1 MMENHMTRFFF
12 LTMFLLLAVCACG
25 DEPVTSKKSAPPEKP
40 VSQEKLHHVTVKI
53 VEANPPKGD
62 IEYVGVLEAYLK
74 VRISNEM
81 GGMIEILYFEKGE
94 QVKKGD
100 LLAEIGSSSMRLQV
114 REATA
119 ARNAAKSNLKKLE
132 KGSRPQEIQI
142 ATASVQEAEAALSEA
157 QKNFKRIDRLH
168 KIRAV
173 SNSAYDSA
181 ERQMSTANARTATAK
196 QRLDLAKKG
205 PRVEDVAAA
214 RSQLGQAEA
223 ALALMEDR
231 LKKSIIRTPISG
243 TIAYR
248 DVEAGEVIPAGTPIT
263 SVIGLDRLK
272 IKISLNE
279 RDIHILSTQK
289 DFEFTVDAIPHETF
303 SARVFFLSPTAES
316 GTRFFPME
324 LVVENPDSRMADGMT
339 ARIKFPIVG
348 QKKSIKIPA
357 SWLAEQNGRVGLFVI
372 QNGKALFKPVRLG
385 SYYDNRVEILSG
397 LGKKEKVVTNPAG
410 LRDGDPVDIT
420 PH

>member
-1 MMENHMTRFFF
+1 MMENNMIRLFFF
-12 LTMFLLLAVCACG
+12 TMFFLAVCGCG
-25 DEPVTSKKSAPPEKP
+25 DEPVVSKESRPPEKEISKGKNRQ
-40 VSQEKLHHVTVKI
+40 VNVKI

-74 VRISNEM
+74 VRISNEIV
-81 GGMIEILYFEKGE
+81 GMIEKLYFEKGE

-119 ARNAAKSNLKKLE
+119 VRNAAKSNLKKME
-132 KGSRPQEIQI
+132 KGTRPQEIEI

-157 QKNFKRIDRLH
+157 QKHFKRINRLH
-168 KIRAV
+168 EIRAV

-181 ERQMSTANARTATAK
+181 ERQMSTANARMASAK
-196 QRLDLAKKG
+196 QRLELALKG
-205 PRVEDVAAA
+205 PRDEDVGAA
-214 RSQLGQAEA
+214 RAQLGQAEA
-223 ALALMEDR
+223 AKALAEDR
-231 LKKSIIRTPISG
+231 LKKSMIRTPING

-248 DVEAGEVIPAGTPIT
+248 DVEVGEVIPAGTSIT

-279 RDIHILSTQK
+279 RDLHILSNKK
-289 DFEFTVDAIPHETF
+289 DFDFSVDAIPHETF

-324 LVVENPDSRMADGMT
+324 LVVENPDPRMADGMT
-339 ARIKFPIVG
+339 ARIKFPIRG
-348 QKKSIKIPA
+348 KRKSIKIPA
-357 SWLAEQNGRVGLFVI
+357 SWLAEQNGQVGLFVVN
-372 QNGKALFKPVRLG
+372 NGKALFKPVRLG

-397 LGKKEKVVTNPAG
+397 LGNREHVVTNPAG
-410 LRDGDPVDIT
+410 LRSGDPVEIR
-420 PH
+420 PR

>member
-1 MMENHMTRFFF
+1 MIRFFF
-12 LTMFLLLAVCACG
+12 FTMFFLLTVCGCG
-25 DEPVTSKKSAPPEKP
+25 DEPVASKESRLPDHEISKGKNR
-40 VSQEKLHHVTVKI
+40 QVTVKT

-62 IEYVGVLEAYLK
+62 IEYVGALEAYLK
-74 VRISNEM
+74 VRISNEI
-81 GGMIEILYFEKGE
+81 GGMIERLNFEKGTR
-94 QVKKGD
+94 VKAGD

-114 REATA
+114 REAKA
-119 ARNAAKSNLKKLE
+119 VRDAAKSNLKKMV
-132 KGSRPQEIQI
+132 KGSRPQEIHI
-142 ATASVQEAEAALSEA
+142 ATAVVQEAEAALSEA
-157 QKNFKRIDRLH
+157 QKNFKRINRLH
-168 KIRAV
+168 EIRAV

-181 ERQMSTANARTATAK
+181 ERQMTTANARMASAK
-196 QRLDLAKKG
+196 QRLDLVKKG
-205 PRVEDVAAA
+205 PRDEDVGAA
-214 RSQLGQAEA
+214 RAQLGQAEA
-223 ALALMEDR
+223 AMALMEDR

-279 RDIHILSTQK
+279 RDLHILSTRK
-289 DFEFTVDAIPHETF
+289 DFEFTVDAIPQETF

-324 LVVENPDSRMADGMT
+324 LVVENPDPRMADGMT

-348 QKKSIKIPA
+348 RKKSAKIPA
-357 SWLAEQNGRVGLFVI
+357 SWLAEQNGQVGLFVI

-397 LGKKEKVVTNPAG
+397 LGNWEKVVTNPAG

-420 PH
+420 VH

>member
-12 LTMFLLLAVCACG
+12 LTMFFLLAVCACG
-25 DEPVTSKKSAPPEKP
+25 DEPVSSKESAPPEKP
-40 VSQEKLHHVTVKI
+40 VSQEKFHQVTVKI
-53 VEANPPKGD
+53 VEANPPRGD

-74 VRISNEM
+74 VRISNEI
-81 GGMIEILYFEKGE
+81 GGMIEKLYFEKGD

-119 ARNAAKSNLKKLE
+119 ARNAAKSNLNKLE

-168 KIRAV
+168 EIRAV

-181 ERQMSTANARTATAK
+181 ERQMSTANARMATAK

-214 RSQLGQAEA
+214 RAQLGQAEA

-231 LKKSIIRTPISG
+231 LKKSILRAPISG
-243 TIAYR
+243 TTAYR

-279 RDIHILSTQK
+279 RDLDILSTKK
-289 DFEFTVDAIPHETF
+289 DFQFTVDAIPHETF

-324 LVVENPDSRMADGMT
+324 LAVENPDSRMADGMT
-339 ARIKFPIVG
+339 ARIKFPILG

-372 QNGKALFKPVRLG
+372 QNQKALFKPVRLG

-397 LGKKEKVVTNPAG
+397 LGNRERVVTNPAG
-410 LRDGDPVDIT
+410 IRDGDPVNVT
-420 PH
+420 AR

>member
-12 LTMFLLLAVCACG
+12 LTMFFLLAVCACG
-25 DEPVTSKKSAPPEKP
+25 DESVSSKESVPPEKP
-40 VSQEKLHHVTVKI
+40 VSQEKFHQVTVRI

-81 GGMIEILYFEKGE
+81 GGMIEKLYFEKGE

-114 REATA
+114 REVTA

-168 KIRAV
+168 EIRAV

-181 ERQMSTANARTATAK
+181 ERQRSTANARMSTAK

-214 RSQLGQAEA
+214 RAQLGQAEA

-279 RDIHILSTQK
+279 RDLHILSTKK

-324 LVVENPDSRMADGMT
+324 LVVDNPDSRMADGMT

-357 SWLAEQNGRVGLFVI
+357 SWLAEQNGRVGIFVI
-372 QNGKALFKPVRLG
+372 QSGKALFKPVRLG

-410 LRDGDPVDIT
+410 LRDGDPVNIT

>member
-1 MMENHMTRFFF
+1 MIRFFF
-12 LTMFLLLAVCACG
+12 FTMFFLLTVCGCG
-25 DEPVTSKKSAPPEKP
+25 DEPVASKESRLPDHEISKGKNR
-40 VSQEKLHHVTVKI
+40 QVTVKT

-62 IEYVGVLEAYLK
+62 IEYVGALEAYLK
-74 VRISNEM
+74 VRISNEI
-81 GGMIEILYFEKGE
+81 GGMIERLNFEKGTR
-94 QVKKGD
+94 VKAGD
-100 LLAEIGSSSMRLQV
+100 LLAEIGSSSMRLQM
-114 REATA
+114 REAKAVMDA
-119 ARNAAKSNLKKLE
+119 ANSNLKKME
-132 KGSRPQEIQI
+132 KGSRPQEIHI
-142 ATASVQEAEAALSEA
+142 ATAVVQEAEAALSEA
-157 QKNFKRIDRLH
+157 QKNFKRINRLH
-168 KIRAV
+168 EIRAV

-181 ERQMSTANARTATAK
+181 ERQMTTANARMASAK
-196 QRLDLAKKG
+196 QRLDLVKKG
-205 PRVEDVAAA
+205 PRDEDVGAA
-214 RSQLGQAEA
+214 RAQLGQAEA
-223 ALALMEDR
+223 AMALMEDR

-279 RDIHILSTQK
+279 RDLHILSTRK
-289 DFEFTVDAIPHETF
+289 DFEFTVDAIPQETF

-324 LVVENPDSRMADGMT
+324 LVVENPDPRMADGMT
-339 ARIKFPIVG
+339 ARIKFTIVG
-348 QKKSIKIPA
+348 RKKSAKIPA
-357 SWLAEQNGRVGLFVI
+357 SWLAEQNGQVGLFVI

-397 LGKKEKVVTNPAG
+397 LGNWEKVVTNPAG

-420 PH
+420 VH